1 MGNLFDFI
9 NVPMGYIIRFCYS
22 LVPNYLLALLLF
34 ALIIKVLLFPLGI
47 KQQKNMVKQAELR
60 PKEAAIRK
68 RYAGRTDRVTQ
79 QKMNEEVM
87 KLYQA
92 ENYNPM
98 GGCLPLLVQLP
109 IIMSLLTVINNPL
122 KYLCGLS
129 GEVISAI
136 SQRVSSLYA
145 SSALTLTGVTQSVVD
160 SLEKGRMLSQIDI
173 VTLMHGTNFPLFAD
187 LLPSGF
193 SESQLPNFTVFGG
206 HLNLADVPK
215 INPLTWLTLI
225 PVLTFVFS
233 FFSMKLTRKMTYTPN
248 MDDPNTRASMQIMDF
263 TMPLFSVW
271 IAFKVPALIGVYWI
285 YQNILSTLQQF
296 ILKKMYPLPVFTE
309 EDYKRIEKEMNS
321 TLRRE
326 KKKVR
331 SLHRIDEEDDE
342 EEAEEEKKEE
352 QPAGG
357 SDRGTSKNSI
367 AAQLIGHAEL
377 KDESDK
383 NAGKEKGTDKIDK
396 KKSPES
402 KK

>member
-9 NVPMGYIIRFCYS
+9 NVPLGYIIRFCYT

-34 ALIIKVLLFPLGI
+34 ALVIKVLLFPLGI

-87 KLYQA
+87 KLYQS

-98 GGCLPLLVQLP
+98 GGCLPLFIQLP
-109 IIMSLLTVINNPL
+109 IIMSLYSVINNPL
-122 KYLCGLS
+122 KYLCSLS
-129 GEVISAI
+129 AEAI
-136 SQRVSSLYA
+136 LAITTRVTELYNA
-145 SSALTLTGVTQSVVD
+145 SALTLTGISDEVIKKLQAGTALTS
-160 SLEKGRMLSQIDI
+160 IDI
-173 VTLMHGTNFPLFAD
+173 VTLMHGSNFSHFTD

-193 SESQLPNFTVFGG
+193 TESQLPNFTAFGG
-206 HLNLADVPK
+206 LINLAEKPT
-215 INPLTWLTLI
+215 INPFTLLTLI
-225 PVLTFVFS
+225 PILTFVIS
-233 FFSMKLTRKMTYTPN
+233 YASMKLTRMMTYTPN
-248 MDDPNTRASMQIMDF
+248 MDDPSTRASMKIMDF

-271 IAFKVPALIGVYWI
+271 IAFTVPALIGIYWI

-309 EDYKRIEKEMNS
+309 EDYKRIEKEMNG
-321 TLRRE
+321 TVRRE

-342 EEAEEEKKEE
+342 EENEDKKDE
-352 QPAGG
+352 QSDKD
-357 SDRGTSKNSI
+357 SDRKSGKNSV
-367 AAQLIGHAEL
+367 AAQLINRAEL

-383 NAGKEKGTDKIDK
+383 NAGKEKGAGKPDEN
-396 KKSPES
+396 KSPDS
-402 KK
+402 K

>member
-22 LVPNYLLALLLF
+22 LVPNYLLALLLLRLLSRCCF
-34 ALIIKVLLFPLGI
+34 SRSALNSRKTWLNKPNSD
-47 KQQKNMVKQAELR
+47 Q
-60 PKEAAIRK
+60 RK
-68 RYAGRTDRVTQ
+68 RQSASAMQAGPTGVTQ

-145 SSALTLTGVTQSVVD
+145 SSALTLTGVTKSVVD

-271 IAFKVPALIGVYWI
+271 IAFTVPALIGVYWI

-309 EDYKRIEKEMNS
+309 EDYKIEKEMNS

>member
-9 NVPMGYIIRFCYS
+9 NVPLGYIIRFCYT

-34 ALIIKVLLFPLGI
+34 ALVIKVLLFPLGI

-87 KLYQA
+87 KLYQS

-98 GGCLPLLVQLP
+98 GGCLPLFIQLP
-109 IIMSLLTVINNPL
+109 IIMSLYSVINNPL
-122 KYLCGLS
+122 KYLCSLS
-129 GEVISAI
+129 AEAISAI
-136 SQRVSSLYA
+136 TTRVTELYNA
-145 SSALTLTGVTQSVVD
+145 SALTLTGISDAVIKKLQAGTALTS
-160 SLEKGRMLSQIDI
+160 IDI
-173 VTLMHGTNFPLFAD
+173 VTLMHGSNFSHFTD

-193 SESQLPNFTVFGG
+193 TESQLPNFTAFGG
-206 HLNLADVPK
+206 LINLAEIPT
-215 INPLTWLTLI
+215 INPFTLLTLI
-225 PVLTFVFS
+225 PILTFVIS
-233 FFSMKLTRKMTYTPN
+233 YASMKLTRMMTYTPN
-248 MDDPNTRASMQIMDF
+248 MDDPSTRASMKIMDF

-271 IAFKVPALIGVYWI
+271 IAFTVPALIGIYWI

-309 EDYKRIEKEMNS
+309 EDYKRIEKEMNG
-321 TLRRE
+321 TVRRE

-342 EEAEEEKKEE
+342 EENENKKDE
-352 QPAGG
+352 QSDKD
-357 SDRGTSKNSI
+357 SDRKSGKNSV
-367 AAQLIGHAEL
+367 AAQLINRAEL

-383 NAGKEKGTDKIDK
+383 NAGKEKGAGKPDEN
-396 KKSPES
+396 KSPDS
-402 KK
+402 K